1 MASLIKRIFPLPALL
16 LYPVAVF
23 LCLPQVK
30 AWAESRHVLHAA
42 YLLIVAFIFTY
53 IIMPVVIEAGLRF
66 GIVDAPDEAR
76 KQHAGVTPLTGGL
89 AIFIGFCTTI
99 LLNFHFSL
107 EMKAIL
113 SGGALIFVT
122 GLIDDRYGLSAK
134 VRLAIQLIATA
145 ILIYFGVR
153 VTFIPNELGG
163 VFTECIITALWI
175 VGITNSMNFIDG
187 MDGLAGGTG
196 IIYAFFFAT
205 VAGLT
210 RQWYMLFLAV
220 AIAGA
225 CAGFFP
231 HNFRIKKP
239 ARVFLGDSG
248 ATFIGFMFA
257 SMAIL
262 GEWGPSIIDILVPV
276 LIMSVL
282 IFDMTLTTIVRI
294 TTGEVRTFDQWIH
307 YTGRDHFHHRL
318 MALGVTEKQA
328 AMIFFAVSI
337 CFGIESLT
345 LLFSNLS
352 NSILILVHSI
362 ILFILLGF
370 ILVRRS
376 AGKPEKAGNACP

>member
-1 MASLIKRIFPLPALL
+1 MASLIKRVFPLPVLL
-16 LYPVAVF
+16 LYPVAAV
-23 LCLPQVK
+23 LCLPQAK
-30 AWAESRHVLHAA
+30 AWAESRHALHAG
-42 YLLIVAFIFTY
+42 YLMLVAFVFTC
-53 IIMPVVIEAGLRF
+53 IIMPIAMEAGLRF

-76 KQHAGVTPLTGGL
+76 KQHTGVTPLTGGL
-89 AIFIGFCTTI
+89 AIFIGFCATI

-107 EMKAIL
+107 QMKAIL
-113 SGGALIFVT
+113 SSGALIFVT

-134 VRLAIQLIATA
+134 VRLAIQLVATA

-153 VTFIPNELGG
+153 VTFVPPELGG
-163 VFTECIITALWI
+163 VYVECVITALWI

-196 IIYAFFFAT
+196 IIYAFFFAA

-210 RQWYMLFLAV
+210 GQWYMLFLAA

-231 HNFRIKKP
+231 YNFRRTKP
-239 ARVFLGDSG
+239 ALVFLGDSG
-248 ATFIGFMFA
+248 ATFVGFMFA
-257 SMAIL
+257 SFAIL
-262 GEWGPSIIDILVPV
+262 GEWGDSIIDILVPV

-282 IFDMTLTTIVRI
+282 IFDMTLTTFVRI
-294 TTGEVRTFDQWIH
+294 TTGEVRTFGQWIH

-318 MALGVTEKQA
+318 MSLGVTEKQA

-352 NSILILVHSI
+352 NSILILIHSVL
-362 ILFILLGF
+362 LFILLGF

-376 AGKPEKAGNACP
+376 AGKTEKAVRSCP